1 MLKELYRRRFIKDMD
16 FRKEMWH
23 VLYHNFF
30 KKYIP
35 DNSAIIDIGAGYCEF
50 INYVDSNK
58 KHVYDANTDISIY
71 ANPDIK
77 IIRDLSTIQSETMDI
92 VFMSNFLEHLTKS
105 EIVHTITES
114 SRILSPN
121 GKLLI
126 LYPNIRYCYKD
137 FWMFLDHITPLD
149 DRSMVELLEING
161 FKINENIIRFLPYT
175 TKSNLPHSIS
185 LLKLYLRLPLLWKL
199 TGQQSFICAEK

>member
-1 MLKELYRRRFIKDMD
+1 
-16 FRKEMWH
+16 MWS
-23 VLYHNFF
+23 VLYHDFF

-35 DNSAIIDIGAGYCEF
+35 DNSTIIDIGAGYCEF
-50 INYVDSNK
+50 INCVNSNK
-58 KHVYDANTDISIY
+58 KYVYDANTDISIY

-77 IIRDLSTIQSETMDI
+77 IIRDLSNIQSETMDI

-105 EIVHTITES
+105 EIVQIIKES
-114 SRILSPN
+114 FRILSPN

-149 DRSMVELLEING
+149 DRSMVELLEISG
-161 FKINENIIRFLPYT
+161 FKIKENIIHFLPYT
-175 TKSNLPHSIS
+175 TKSSLPHSIS
-185 LLKLYLRLPLLWKL
+185 LLKLYLRLPFLWKL
-199 TGQQSFICAEK
+199 MGQQSFICAEKQ